1 VESWLPGFQF
11 PSRALLSAPRS
22 PQNSRL
28 FFRRLSAAF
37 RFWKSPVQLFLGS
50 SSLWRTISV
59 ALISGAVSVAG
70 FKKCVLCVESSGV
83 VL

>member
-1 VESWLPGFQF
+1 M
-11 PSRALLSAPRS
+11 
-22 PQNSRL
+22 
-28 FFRRLSAAF
+28 
-37 RFWKSPVQLFLGS
+37 QLFLGS

-83 VL
+83 VLQVLCLRDSDIVSEVCGVGL